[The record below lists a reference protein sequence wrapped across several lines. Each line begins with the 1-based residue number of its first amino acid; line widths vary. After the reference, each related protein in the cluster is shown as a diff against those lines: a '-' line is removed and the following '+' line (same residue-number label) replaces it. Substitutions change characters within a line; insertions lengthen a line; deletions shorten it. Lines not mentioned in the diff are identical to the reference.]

1 MTKKP
6 VDVKKLEEIANRTRI
21 NVVKMI
27 ATSGTGHLG
36 GSVSIAE
43 ILAVLYFHEMKIDPK
58 NPEWEDRDRFV
69 LSKGHA
75 CPALYATFAE
85 VGYIPKDILPTL
97 HQIDSI
103 LQMHPERGLCPGIE
117 MSTGAL
123 GQGLS
128 AAVGMAIGAKIKAK
142 DIRVYALLGD
152 GECNEGQ
159 IWEAAMSAPKYQLDN
174 LTAIID
180 YNKFALSE
188 AINKVM
194 PLEPLYDKWLAFG
207 WHVIEVNGH
216 SVTQIINALDQ
227 AKQIKGKP
235 TFIIAHTVKGRNISY
250 IEDTWPSHS
259 VSMTS
264 EQVERTLKELGCSKE
279 EINTTLAQMKEGK

>member
-1 MTKKP
+1 MSKKT
-6 VDVKKLEEIANRTRI
+6 VDVKKLEEIAHRTRI

-27 ATSGTGHLG
+27 AKSGVGHLG

-43 ILAVLYFHEMKIDPK
+43 ILAVLYFHELRIDPR

-69 LSKGHA
+69 LSKGHG

-85 VGYIPKDILPTL
+85 VGYIPKDVLPTL

-103 LQMHPERGLCPGIE
+103 LQMHPERGVCPGIE

-128 AAVGMAIGAKIKAK
+128 AAVGMAIGANIKGK
-142 DIRVYALLGD
+142 DFRVYALLGC

-159 IWEAAMSAPKYQLDN
+159 IWEAAMSASKFELDN

-180 YNKFALSE
+180 YNKFALSGRTQE
-188 AINKVM
+188 VM
-194 PLEPLYDKWLAFG
+194 PLEPLYDKWAAFG
-207 WHVIEVNGH
+207 WHVIEANGH
-216 SVTQIINALDQ
+216 SVTQLINALDE
-227 AKQIKGKP
+227 ARQIKGKP

-259 VSMTS
+259 VQMTA
-264 EQVERTLKELGCSKE
+264 EQVESTLKELGCSKE
-279 EINTTLAQMKEGK
+279 EIKSTLAQMKEKK